1 MANEKKDYYSIL
13 GVEKNASNDEI
24 KSAYRRLAKKYHPDL
39 NKDNPDAANKFK
51 EINEA
56 YEVLGDDTKRHN
68 YDQYGSADG
77 ANFGDFFSGGGGF
90 GNGGFSANFGGG
102 FSDIFSD
109 LFSAFGGGGSSRAQA
124 SMQGEDID
132 VELSIPFEEA
142 CFGTTKAIKINK
154 IETCSSCSGTGAKGG
169 TEFTTCSDCKGTGR
183 VRFTQNTI
191 FGTTIR
197 EGVCKTCNG
206 TGKKIKEKCA
216 DCSGKGYKKVAK
228 SVNVKVPAGIDNDQ
242 ILRLKGEGNSPLGKG
257 VSGDLNVHIKVQPHK
272 LLVRKGFDLYLD
284 LNVPYTTCILGG
296 VVQVPTLNGLYNLEI
311 KELTQPNTIMRL
323 KGKGVKL
330 LNRDSYGDLVVTI
343 KCEFPKSLDK
353 KTKDVLKQVQLLSS
367 DNDYTKYKTYLGKIK
382 NL

>member
-1 MANEKKDYYSIL
+1 MANEKKDYYNIL
-13 GVEKNASNDEI
+13 GVDKNASSDEI

-77 ANFGDFFSGGGGF
+77 AGFGDFFSGGGF

-109 LFSAFGGGGSSRAQA
+109 LFSAFGGGGAKTQPSA
-124 SMQGEDID
+124 QGEDI
-132 VELSIPFEEA
+132 VTELSISFEEA
-142 CFGTTKAIKINK
+142 CFGTTKNIKISR
-154 IETCSSCSGTGAKGG
+154 IETCSSCSGTGAKNG
-169 TEFTTCSDCKGTGR
+169 TEYTTCNECNGTGR

-206 TGKKIKEKCA
+206 TGKKIKDKCTE
-216 DCSGKGYKKVAK
+216 CNGKGYKKVQK
-228 SVNVKVPAGIDNDQ
+228 NVSVKVPAGIDSDQ
-242 ILRLKGEGNSPLGKG
+242 ILRLKGEGNSPLRKG
-257 VSGDLNVHIKVQPHK
+257 VNGDLNVRIKVEPHK
-272 LLVRKGFDLYLD
+272 VLLRKGYDLYLD
-284 LNVPYTTCILGG
+284 LSVPYTTCILGG
-296 VVQVPTLNGLYNLEI
+296 VVQIPTLNGLYNLEI

-343 KCEFPKSLDK
+343 KCEFPKTLDK
-353 KTKDVLKQVQLLSS
+353 KTKETLQKVRLLSS
-367 DNDYTKYKTYLGKIK
+367 DNDFTKYKNYLGKIK
-382 NL
+382 SL

>member
-1 MANEKKDYYSIL
+1 M
-13 GVEKNASNDEI
+13 
-24 KSAYRRLAKKYHPDL
+24 
-39 NKDNPDAANKFK
+39 
-51 EINEA
+51 
-56 YEVLGDDTKRHN
+56 
-68 YDQYGSADG
+68 
-77 ANFGDFFSGGGGF
+77 
-90 GNGGFSANFGGG
+90 
-102 FSDIFSD
+102 
-109 LFSAFGGGGSSRAQA
+109 
-124 SMQGEDID
+124 
-132 VELSIPFEEA
+132 
-142 CFGTTKAIKINK
+142 
-154 IETCSSCSGTGAKGG
+154 
-169 TEFTTCSDCKGTGR
+169 
-183 VRFTQNTI
+183 
-191 FGTTIR
+191 
-197 EGVCKTCNG
+197 
-206 TGKKIKEKCA
+206 
-216 DCSGKGYKKVAK
+216 
-228 SVNVKVPAGIDNDQ
+228 PAGIDNDQ